1 MTAELYKIYILKYD
15 MMLSHYVL
23 YNEDKK
29 FEGGHIMSKVVF
41 FNSYKLKKGV
51 SVPDFLLAAEKLINE
66 YASKQKGFISSKIA
80 VDGETWAD
88 FTTFETMEDA
98 KKFAQSSDP
107 SGLAEKFYS
116 FINFNSC
123 TTRFFAVE
131 ASY

>member
-1 MTAELYKIYILKYD
+1 
-15 MMLSHYVL
+15 
-23 YNEDKK
+23 
-29 FEGGHIMSKVVF
+29 MSNVVF

-51 SVPDFLLAAEKLINE
+51 SVPDFLEAADKLNKE
-66 YASKQKGFISSKIA
+66 YISKQKGFISSKIA

-88 FTTFETMEDA
+88 FTIFETMEDA
-98 KKFAQSSDP
+98 KKFAEASDT

-123 TTRFFAVE
+123 ITRFFAVE